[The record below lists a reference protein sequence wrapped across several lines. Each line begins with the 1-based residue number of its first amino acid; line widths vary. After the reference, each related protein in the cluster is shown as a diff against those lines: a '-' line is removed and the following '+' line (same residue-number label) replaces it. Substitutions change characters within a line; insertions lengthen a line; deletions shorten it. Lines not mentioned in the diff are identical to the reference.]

1 MTRSIGFNGGWLAG
15 ALALSLF
22 GACSSSSSSSGT
34 GGSGGG
40 ATGGAAGM
48 AAGGAG
54 GAAGEG
60 ALYVKYGAAIPK
72 VVDDAVA
79 PVVEAFPALTIRTRV
94 VEGNASLALVE
105 ASRHAALLVVGNRG
119 HAEFTGL
126 LLGSVS
132 QHCAVHAACPVLIY
146 RHPTG

>member
-1 MTRSIGFNGGWLAG
+1 MPYQVAAFYQFAALPDFRELREPLRAICAR
-15 ALALSLF
+15 LALKLLEL
-22 GACSSSSSSSGT
+22 GYPAQ
-34 GGSGGG
+34 
-40 ATGGAAGM
+40 
-48 AAGGAG
+48 
-54 GAAGEG
+54 
-60 ALYVKYGAAIPK
+60 K

-79 PVVEAFPALTIRTRV
+79 PVAEAFPALTIRTRV
-94 VEGNASLALVE
+94 LEGNPSLALVE

-146 RHPTG
+146 RHQAG

>member
-1 MTRSIGFNGGWLAG
+1 VPDSPSAPDQTIVVGVDGSDSSVAGLRWACDLASSNGSTIDVLTTWQWPM
-15 ALALSLF
+15 SL
-22 GACSSSSSSSGT
+22 
-34 GGSGGG
+34 
-40 ATGGAAGM
+40 
-48 AAGGAG
+48 
-54 GAAGEG
+54 
-60 ALYVKYGAAIPK
+60 GAAIPIPTGYDPAVDAQK
-72 VVDDAVA
+72 VVDEAVA
-79 PVVEAFPALTIRTRV
+79 PVAKAFPALTIRTRV

-146 RHPTG
+146 RHRTG

>member
-1 MTRSIGFNGGWLAG
+1 VPDSPSAPDQTIVVGVDGSDSSVAGLRWACDLASSNGSTIDVLTTWQWPMNL
-15 ALALSLF
+15 
-22 GACSSSSSSSGT
+22 
-34 GGSGGG
+34 
-40 ATGGAAGM
+40 
-48 AAGGAG
+48 
-54 GAAGEG
+54 
-60 ALYVKYGAAIPK
+60 GAAIPIPTGYDPAVDAQK
-72 VVDDAVA
+72 VVDEAVA
-79 PVVEAFPALTIRTRV
+79 PVAKAFPALTIRTRV

-146 RHPTG
+146 RHRTG

>member
-1 MTRSIGFNGGWLAG
+1 MPDSPSAPDQTIVVGVDGSDSSVAGLRWACDLASSNGSTIDVLTTWQWPM
-15 ALALSLF
+15 SL
-22 GACSSSSSSSGT
+22 
-34 GGSGGG
+34 
-40 ATGGAAGM
+40 
-48 AAGGAG
+48 
-54 GAAGEG
+54 
-60 ALYVKYGAAIPK
+60 GAAIPIPTGYDPAVDAQK
-72 VVDDAVA
+72 VVDEAVA
-79 PVVEAFPALTIRTRV
+79 PVAEAFPALTIRTRV